1 MKFFIIA
8 FFLIMLHI
16 GGFSQRNCASA
27 EYAARTAATV
37 NLTPSPSIYSRDTIA
52 NEIITIPVV
61 VHVLYN
67 TPSQNISDAQI
78 HSQIKV
84 LNDDFRRMN
93 ADAMNTPS
101 AFQGSAADTRIM
113 FCLAQMDPNG
123 RAHSGIIRKFTTKQS
138 FEVDDAMKFSAAG
151 GDDAWNSRKYLNIW
165 ICKMNNNVIGY
176 ASLPGSQADKDG
188 IVVQYDAFGTT
199 GFLNAAYNKGR
210 TTIHEVG
217 HWLGLKHIWGDN
229 ICGDDGIGDT
239 PTQFNFNTGCPAYPH
254 LSNCSP
260 DNRGDMFMNYMDYT
274 GDGCMN
280 MFTQDQKIKMRGLFS
295 IAGVRNS
302 FMSSFACDSTLA
314 TAAPLPED
322 TSSNVVPEPSP
333 LSSGLSIYPN
343 PVRGQVGFILN
354 GGYELKG
361 KIIRLIHPSGAVV
374 LQKKMSSNEDKLDVS
389 RLHLG
394 VYVLTV
400 GIGADRRII
409 KLIKL

>member
-1 MKFFIIA
+1 MRFFTYA
-8 FFLIMLHI
+8 FILSFISI
-16 GGFSQRNCASA
+16 SAFSQRNCASA
-27 EYAARTAATV
+27 EYAARTVATV
-37 NLTPSPSIYSRDTIA
+37 NLNSVPSLYSRDTIA

-61 VHVLYN
+61 VHVLYHN
-67 TPSQNISDAQI
+67 SLQNISDAQI
-78 HSQIKV
+78 KSQLKV

-93 ADAMNTPS
+93 TDAVNTPL
-101 AFQGSAADTRIM
+101 AFQPAAADTRIM

-123 RAHSGIIRKFTTKQS
+123 RAHSGIIRKYTNKES
-138 FEVDDAMKFSAAG
+138 FEIDDAMKFSAAG

-199 GFLNAAYNKGR
+199 GVLNASHNKGR

-229 ICGDDGIGDT
+229 TCGDDGIGDT
-239 PTQFNFNTGCPAYPH
+239 PTQFSFNSGCPVYPH

-274 GDGCMN
+274 SDGCMN

-295 IAGVRNS
+295 ISGVRNS

-314 TAAPLPED
+314 TAAPLPVD
-322 TSSNVVPEPSP
+322 TTSVVPEITAE
-333 LSSGLSIYPN
+333 LSGLSVFPN
-343 PVRGQVGFILN
+343 PATTQIGFVLK
-354 GGYELKG
+354 GGYDLTG
-361 KIIRLIHPSGAVV
+361 KVIRVVHPGGTVV
-374 LQKKMSSNEDKLDVS
+374 MQHKMISNEEKLDVS
-389 RLHLG
+389 QLHQGIYMLIIG
-394 VYVLTV
+394 SGSDRKVLKM
-400 GIGADRRII
+400 I
-409 KLIKL
+409 KL